1 MSGISL
7 WAMTKMDNT
16 VQLSLNKEEAELLLS
31 LLRDIYGIPDVVA
44 TLEEIVKRLEAL
56 VGDKP

>member
-1 MSGISL
+1 MS
-7 WAMTKMDNT
+7 KT
-16 VQLSLNKEEAELLLS
+16 VKLDLSKEEAELLLS

>member
-1 MSGISL
+1 
-7 WAMTKMDNT
+7 MTKMDNT

-56 VGDKP
+56 VEDKP